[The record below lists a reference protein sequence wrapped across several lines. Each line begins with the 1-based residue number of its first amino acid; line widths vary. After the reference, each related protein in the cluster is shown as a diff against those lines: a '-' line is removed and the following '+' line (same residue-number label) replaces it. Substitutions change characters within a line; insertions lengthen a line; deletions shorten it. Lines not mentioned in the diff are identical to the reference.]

1 MIIPHRGGR
10 AGGSLLPLSEKL
22 APRKRTGLE
31 FIYGAGESAAEVIVG
46 SGVTTWKPRA
56 AVAQDGDD
64 LWRGGATAQ
73 QFFSDPF
80 ISDAPVR
87 LWEAFKNPQ
96 SVQPSSIAAGRAGGW
111 FAARQTVCIDGI
123 VGHVRRN
130 RARRQRQVGRTSHT
144 AFGLLQQSATPRGQ
158 ASVGVQHLQPRRIA
172 ASVASLWF
180 FIGEPSQ
187 TAQVTPIGA
196 GQVAAIG
203 ESQILADEAGDGRL
217 DGSGADSHPGLQIA
231 GAGLE
236 YHTRFVPGTSTYV
249 EGAAEKNPMIRRG
262 YSRDHRPDCE
272 QLVIALIVNNEGFP
286 FSYET
291 FDGNRTDVSTM
302 ETILRMVER
311 KYGKARRIWVFDRGI
326 VSEENL
332 AAIRKRDGQYLTG
345 TPRSQMKQFEA
356 ELLKEDWTQVRP
368 EVEVKKVA
376 IPQGEETYILCRTSG
391 RKEKEKAIRNRFSNS
406 METALKGLEK
416 AIATGR
422 LKDRNKMERRLGKI
436 QARHPQVND
445 LYDVALKDTAEGVR
459 LFWQIK
465 EDRKNWR
472 ESREGAYLLRTNLQA
487 ETAEELWSKYM
498 QLTEAEASFRA
509 LKSELSIRPL
519 FHQLEPRVKAHVMVA
534 FLGYALWVTL
544 KHLLKRRPAI
554 VPKPSASGVENAQ
567 PMTPMKAIALLS
579 TLQSADIVLPTTD
592 GREIR
597 LRRITEPTA
606 EQKSLLRQLGISLP
620 EHLQF
625 HRECSADSAIA

>member
-1 MIIPHRGGR
+1 MFLRPNHRGKDGKDHTYWSLVETAR
-10 AGGSLLPLSEKL
+10 TPDGPRQKTICYLGELNSSAQARWLKTVEVFNDQGDAQQLKLFPSNVTAPDDDPQVARVLLNKVRLERTRMFGSCFLGLDLWKRLELNRFFEQAVDREPADVPWSRVAALLAINRVCAPGSELAIEQRWYPSTALDDLLEIEEGKINDTRLYRCLDRILPHKTKL
-22 APRKRTGLE
+22 ERHLKER
-31 FIYGAGESAAEVIVG
+31 YGALFGAEFDVLLY
-46 SGVTTWKPRA
+46 
-56 AVAQDGDD
+56 D
-64 LWRGGATAQ
+64 L
-73 QFFSDPF
+73 
-80 ISDAPVR
+80 
-87 LWEAFKNPQ
+87 
-96 SVQPSSIAAGRAGGW
+96 
-111 FAARQTVCIDGI
+111 
-123 VGHVRRN
+123 
-130 RARRQRQVGRTSHT
+130 
-144 AFGLLQQSATPRGQ
+144 
-158 ASVGVQHLQPRRIA
+158 
-172 ASVASLWF
+172 
-180 FIGEPSQ
+180 
-187 TAQVTPIGA
+187 
-196 GQVAAIG
+196 
-203 ESQILADEAGDGRL
+203 
-217 DGSGADSHPGLQIA
+217 
-231 GAGLE
+231 
-236 YHTRFVPGTSTYV
+236 TSTYV
-249 EGAAEKNPMIRRG
+249 EGAAEKNPMVRRG

-291 FDGNRTDVSTM
+291 FDGNRSDVSTM

-345 TPRSQMKQFEA
+345 TPRSQMKRFEE

-376 IPQGEETYILCRTSG
+376 IPDGEETYILCRTAG

-416 AIATGR
+416 AIVTGR

-445 LYDVALKDTAEGVR
+445 LYDLGLQDTAEGIR
-459 LFWQIK
+459 LIWQMK
-465 EDRKNWR
+465 EDRRQWR
-472 ESREGAYLLRTNLQA
+472 ESREGAYLLRTNLKA
-487 ETAEELWSKYM
+487 ETAEELWAKYM

-509 LKSELSIRPL
+509 LKSELSVRPL

-544 KHLLKRRPAI
+544 KHLLKRRLAA
-554 VPKPSASGVENAQ
+554 VPKPSLSGVDNAQ
-567 PMTPMKAIALLS
+567 PMTPMRAIALLS

-620 EHLQF
+620 ERLRF
-625 HRECSADSAIA
+625 NRECSVDSAIA

>member
-1 MIIPHRGGR
+1 MFLRPHSRNKDGKGHTYWSLVETVRTPGGPR
-10 AGGSLLPLSEKL
+10 QKTLCYLGELNSSAQARWLRTVEVFNEQGEAQQLKLFPSEVEPPAGDPQVARVLLNRVRLERTRQFGACFL
-22 APRKRTGLE
+22 GLDLWKRLE
-31 FIYGAGESAAEVIVG
+31 LDRFFEGTVDGESADVPWSRVAALLAINRLCAPG
-46 SGVTTWKPRA
+46 SELAIEQRWYPSTA
-56 AVAQDGDD
+56 LDD
-64 LWRGGATAQ
+64 LLE
-73 QFFSDPF
+73 
-80 ISDAPVR
+80 I
-87 LWEAFKNPQ
+87 E
-96 SVQPSSIAAGRAGGW
+96 
-111 FAARQTVCIDGI
+111 
-123 VGHVRRN
+123 
-130 RARRQRQVGRTSHT
+130 
-144 AFGLLQQSATPRGQ
+144 
-158 ASVGVQHLQPRRIA
+158 
-172 ASVASLWF
+172 
-180 FIGEPSQ
+180 
-187 TAQVTPIGA
+187 
-196 GQVAAIG
+196 
-203 ESQILADEAGDGRL
+203 DGRINDTRLYRCL
-217 DGSGADSHPGLQIA
+217 DRILPHKTKLERHLKERYGALF
-231 GAGLE
+231 GAEFDVLL
-236 YHTRFVPGTSTYV
+236 YDLTSTYV
-249 EGAAEKNPMIRRG
+249 EGAAEKNPMVRRG

-332 AAIRKRDGQYLTG
+332 QAIRKRGGQYLTG

-356 ELLKEDWTQVRP
+356 ELLKDDWTRVRP
-368 EVEVKKVA
+368 EVEVRKVA
-376 IPQGEETYILCRTSG
+376 IPQGGETYILCRTAG
-391 RKEKEKAIRNRFSNS
+391 RKEKEKAIRSRFSNS
-406 METALKGLEK
+406 MEKALKALEK
-416 AIATGR
+416 TIVTGR

-445 LYDVALKDTAEGVR
+445 LYDVALRETAQGVR
-459 LFWQIK
+459 LSWQIK

-487 ETAEELWSKYM
+487 ETAEQLWSKYM

-554 VPKPSASGVENAQ
+554 VPKSSESAVDNAEPLS
-567 PMTPMKAIALLS
+567 PMRAIALLS
-579 TLQSADIVLPTTD
+579 TLQSADIVLPATD

-597 LRRITEPTA
+597 LRRITEPTP
-606 EQKSLLRQLGISLP
+606 EQKSLLRQLGITLP
-620 EHLQF
+620 EHFQF
-625 HRECSADSAIA
+625 NRECSADSAIA